1 MVREIMAHEGK
12 IAPADCKA
20 ASAVSTGMGV
30 IIDRATKSFDLPSAA
45 TAADIYVVHKDRTP
59 VGVWAGVD
67 NLSDYFEQFN
77 SVAQNEYAPLWKYE
91 AADVFAVDQYDA
103 SLADGD
109 KGKLMAVGTDGKW
122 TVAGSGA
129 TSVYKFVDWFMDN
142 GHKLAKIEVLD
153 TAVANS

>member
-20 ASAVSTGMGV
+20 ASAVATGMGV
-30 IIDRATKSFDLPSAA
+30 VIDRTTKTFDLPSAA
-45 TAADIYVVHKDRTP
+45 TAENIYVVHKDRTP
-59 VGVWAGVD
+59 VGIYAGVQ

-77 SVAQNEYAPLWKYE
+77 AIAVDEYAPLWKYE
-91 AADVFAVDQYDA
+91 AGDVFAVDAYDT

-109 KGKLMAVGTDGKW
+109 IGSTLEVGTDGLW
-122 TVAGSGA
+122 TVGSNA
-129 TSVYKFVDWFMDN
+129 SVYLFVGWYMDN

-153 TAVANS
+153 TGVAN